1 MLRPFAHPVACC
13 GAKFET
19 SQTFQPTTPNISFVP
34 RSPKRSTTMLD
45 PFAQLFQHCWGRAR
59 SLRMRFCDGL
69 YPSHDALQVPTLLGV
84 LLHPFTHHC
93 QHARK
98 KPELLR
104 PFARSL
110 RQFLGFADEF
120 DNQMTFSKRLNR
132 HCSIPTPFRRVKR
145 KQNEHQFP
153 QH

>member
-69 YPSHDALQVPTLLGV
+69 YPSHDALQVPTLLEFCCIP
-84 LLHPFTHHC
+84 LHTTYNM
-93 QHARK
+93 HAK
-98 KPELLR
+98 TELLR

-120 DNQMTFSKRLNR
+120 DNKMTFSKRLNR
-132 HCSIPTPFRRVKR
+132 HCSIPTPFRRAKR
-145 KQNEHQFP
+145 KPNQQQFP